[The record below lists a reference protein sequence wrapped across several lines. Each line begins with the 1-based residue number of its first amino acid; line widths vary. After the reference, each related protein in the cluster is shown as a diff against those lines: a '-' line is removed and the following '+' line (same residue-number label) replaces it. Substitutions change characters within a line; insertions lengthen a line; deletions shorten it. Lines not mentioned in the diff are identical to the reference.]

1 MDECSRLLSGRAARH
16 RGFESRPIRQT
27 MRKARTADECACL
40 ENRRA
45 AEAPRVRIPRLPPP
59 NQRHNRTKERA
70 MTLLDL
76 GRIASH
82 LDTGMAHAMLHA
94 VAVAKDRG
102 SRCGWATA

>member
-1 MDECSRLLSGRAARH
+1 
-16 RGFESRPIRQT
+16 
-27 MRKARTADECACL
+27 
-40 ENRRA
+40 
-45 AEAPRVRIPRLPPP
+45 
-59 NQRHNRTKERA
+59 
-70 MTLLDL
+70 MTVLDL